1 MNNHDLLA
9 NTLIYL
15 GAAVIAVPFAKRLGL
30 GSVLG
35 YLIAGITIGPWGLA
49 LIANSRDILHFA
61 EFGVVLLLF
70 LIGLELNPKR
80 LWEMR
85 RPIFGI
91 GSIQVI
97 STSLIIFAACTLL
110 GLPWHSALVI
120 AMGLSLSS
128 TAIALQSLKEKNQ
141 LSTPVGHSIF
151 SILLFQDIAVIPML
165 ALIPILGSSIEQSN
179 APLLE
184 TLKVAGVIGFIIIGG
199 HFLTRPIFRFI
210 AATHLREIFTA
221 FSLLLVIGIA
231 LLMETVGMSMA
242 LGTFLAGVL
251 LAESE
256 YRHELEIEIE
266 PFKGLLLGLFFIS
279 IGMTIDFGLL
289 WQQPWL
295 IIALVIGL
303 LLIKLT
309 VLSLI
314 ARSEKLPA
322 SQQGLFAYLLGQ
334 GGEFAFVLST
344 AAVAAGALE
353 QQWAS
358 LLFVVVALSMMTT
371 PLLLLLNDK
380 FIEPRFLHLGDHQ
393 PADIIENPHNPVI
406 IAGFGRFGRTVGR
419 LLHAN
424 KIPTT
429 ILDHN
434 PDQIEDA
441 RRFGYRVYYG
451 DASRLDMLRAAGAE
465 EARLLIITV
474 DNPDMALAITD
485 LAQQHFPQLTIL
497 ARARG
502 MAIALEFLKRGV
514 PQFQREV
521 LESALLLGENALKE
535 LGYGAYQ
542 AKQMTHI
549 FRNHEHT
556 LLKRM
561 YETDAVEKRIHISQ
575 MARKELAKCWKP
587 MNKNSNICVN
597 TAGESANS
605 PKNTP

>member
-1 MNNHDLLA
+1 MNDHSLLA

-80 LWEMR
+80 LWDMR

-91 GSIQVI
+91 GSLQVMA
-97 STSLIIFAACTLL
+97 TSLIIFAVCMLL
-110 GLPWHSALVI
+110 GLAWHNALII

-141 LSTPVGHSIF
+141 LSTPTGHSVF

-165 ALIPILGSSIEQSN
+165 ALIPILGSSMEQSSE
-179 APLLE
+179 PLLE
-184 TLKVAGVIGFIIIGG
+184 ALKVAAVIGFIIVGG
-199 HFLTRPIFRFI
+199 HYLTRPIFRFI

-221 FSLLLVIGIA
+221 FSLLLVIGIG

-289 WQQPWL
+289 WNQPWL
-295 IIALVIGL
+295 IIALVFGL
-303 LLIKLT
+303 LLIKLI
-309 VLSLI
+309 VLALI
-314 ARSEKLPA
+314 ARAEKLPA
-322 SQQGLFAYLLGQ
+322 SQQGLFACLLGQ
-334 GGEFAFVLST
+334 GGEFAFVLFT
-344 AAVAAGALE
+344 AAATAGALE

-358 LLFVVVALSMMTT
+358 LLFVVVALSMMAT
-371 PLLLLLNDK
+371 PLLLLLNEK
-380 FIEPRFLHLGDHQ
+380 FIEPRFLHLGEDQ
-393 PADIIENPHNPVI
+393 PADTINTPQQPVI
-406 IAGFGRFGRTVGR
+406 IAGFGRFGRTIGR

-451 DASRLDMLRAAGAE
+451 DASRLDMLRSAGAE
-465 EARLLIITV
+465 NAKLLIITV
-474 DNPDMALAITD
+474 DDSDMALAITD

-502 MAIALEFLKRGV
+502 MAIAMEFLKRDISL
-514 PQFQREV
+514 FRREIQ
-521 LESALLLGENALKE
+521 ESALLLGEDALKQ
-535 LGYGAYQ
+535 LGYGAFQ
-542 AKQMTHI
+542 AKQMAHR
-549 FRNHEHT
+549 FRDHESA
-556 LLKRM
+556 LLQKI
-561 YETDAVEKRIHISQ
+561 YQTDVLEKRIHISQ
-575 MARKELAKCWKP
+575 MARKELAQILEADEQEQQNLRDHSWR
-587 MNKNSNICVN
+587 
-597 TAGESANS
+597 ER
-605 PKNTP
+605 

>member
-1 MNNHDLLA
+1 MNDHDLLA

-15 GAAVIAVPFAKRLGL
+15 GAAVVAVPFAKRLGL

-35 YLIAGITIGPWGLA
+35 YLIAGIAIGPWGLA

-80 LWEMR
+80 LWSMR

-91 GSIQVI
+91 GSIQVVA
-97 STSLIIFAACTLL
+97 TSLIIFAICSLL
-110 GLPWHSALVI
+110 GLSWNNALII

-128 TAIALQSLKEKNQ
+128 TAIALQSLKERNQ
-141 LSTPVGHSIF
+141 LSTPTGQSVF

-165 ALIPILGSSIEQSN
+165 TLIPILGSNMGESSE
-179 APLLE
+179 PLLE
-184 TLKVAGVIGFIIIGG
+184 ALKVIAVIGAIIIGG
-199 HFLTRPIFRFI
+199 HFLIRPIFRFI
-210 AATHLREIFTA
+210 AATRLREIFTA

-231 LLMETVGMSMA
+231 LLMDAVGMSMA

-289 WQQPWL
+289 LDKPWL
-295 IIALVIGL
+295 IIALVLGL
-303 LLIKLT
+303 LLVKLA
-309 VLSLI
+309 VLI
-314 ARSEKLPA
+314 AIARAEKLPT
-322 SQQGLFAYLLGQ
+322 SQQGLFACLLGQ
-334 GGEFAFVLST
+334 GGEFAFVLFT
-344 AAVAAGALE
+344 AAVAANALE

-358 LLFVVVALSMMTT
+358 LLFVVVALSMMAT
-371 PLLLLLNDK
+371 PLLLLLNER
-380 FIEPRFLHLGDHQ
+380 FIEPRFLHLGSLQ
-393 PADIIENPHNPVI
+393 PADTIEDPDNPVI

-424 KIPTT
+424 RVATT

-451 DASRLDMLRAAGAE
+451 DASRLDMLHSAGAE
-465 EARLLIITV
+465 SARLLIITV
-474 DNPDMALAITD
+474 DDPEKVLAIAD

-502 MAIALEFLKRGV
+502 MATAMAFLKRGI
-514 PQFQREV
+514 PLFRREIQ
-521 LESALLLGENALKE
+521 ESALLLGEDALKQ
-535 LGYGAYQ
+535 LGYGAFQ
-542 AKQMTHI
+542 AKQMAHI
-549 FRNHEHT
+549 FRDHEEA
-556 LLKRM
+556 LLQKM
-561 YETDAVEKRIHISQ
+561 YQTDALEKRIHISR
-575 MARKELAKCWKP
+575 MARKELAQILEADEQEQQNLRDRSWR
-587 MNKNSNICVN
+587 
-597 TAGESANS
+597 ER
-605 PKNTP
+605 

>member
-1 MNNHDLLA
+1 MNDHDLLA

-15 GAAVIAVPFAKRLGL
+15 GAAVVAVPFAKRLGL

-35 YLIAGITIGPWGLA
+35 YLIAGIAIGPWGLA
-49 LIANSRDILHFA
+49 LIANSHDILHFA

-80 LWEMR
+80 LWSMR

-97 STSLIIFAACTLL
+97 ATSLIIFAICSLL
-110 GLPWHSALVI
+110 GLSWNNALII

-128 TAIALQSLKEKNQ
+128 TAIALQSLKERNQ
-141 LSTPVGHSIF
+141 LSTPTGQSVF

-165 ALIPILGSSIEQSN
+165 TLIPILGSNMGESSE
-179 APLLE
+179 PLLE
-184 TLKVAGVIGFIIIGG
+184 ALKVIAVIGAIIIGG
-199 HFLTRPIFRFI
+199 HFLIRPIFRFI
-210 AATHLREIFTA
+210 AATRLREIFTA

-231 LLMETVGMSMA
+231 LLMDAVGMSMA

-289 WQQPWL
+289 LDKPWL
-295 IIALVIGL
+295 IIALVLGL
-303 LLIKLT
+303 LLVKLA
-309 VLSLI
+309 VLI
-314 ARSEKLPA
+314 AIARAEKLPT
-322 SQQGLFAYLLGQ
+322 SQQGLFACLLGQ
-334 GGEFAFVLST
+334 GGEFAFVLFT
-344 AAVAAGALE
+344 AAVAANALE

-358 LLFVVVALSMMTT
+358 LLFVVVALSMMAT
-371 PLLLLLNDK
+371 PLLLLLNER
-380 FIEPRFLHLGDHQ
+380 FIEPRFLHLGSPQ
-393 PADIIENPHNPVI
+393 PADTIEDLDNPVI

-424 KIPTT
+424 RVATT

-451 DASRLDMLRAAGAE
+451 DASRLDMLHSAGAE
-465 EARLLIITV
+465 SARLLIITV
-474 DNPDMALAITD
+474 DDPEKVLAIAD

-502 MAIALEFLKRGV
+502 MATAMAFLKRGI
-514 PQFQREV
+514 PLFRREIQ
-521 LESALLLGENALKE
+521 ESALLLGEDALKQ
-535 LGYGAYQ
+535 LGYGAFQ
-542 AKQMTHI
+542 AKQMAHI
-549 FRNHEHT
+549 FRDHEEA
-556 LLKRM
+556 LLQKM
-561 YETDAVEKRIHISQ
+561 YQTDALEKRIHISR
-575 MARKELAKCWKP
+575 MARKELAQILEADEQEQQNLRDRSWR
-587 MNKNSNICVN
+587 
-597 TAGESANS
+597 ER
-605 PKNTP
+605 

>member
-1 MNNHDLLA
+1 MNDHDLLA

-15 GAAVIAVPFAKRLGL
+15 GAAVVAVPFAKRLGL

-35 YLIAGITIGPWGLA
+35 YLIAGIAIGPWGLA

-80 LWEMR
+80 LWSMR

-91 GSIQVI
+91 GSIQVVA
-97 STSLIIFAACTLL
+97 TSLIIFAICSLL
-110 GLPWHSALVI
+110 GLSWNNALII

-128 TAIALQSLKEKNQ
+128 TAIALQSLKERNQ
-141 LSTPVGHSIF
+141 LSTPTGQSVF

-165 ALIPILGSSIEQSN
+165 TLIPILGSNMGESSE
-179 APLLE
+179 PLLE
-184 TLKVAGVIGFIIIGG
+184 ALKVIAVIGAIIIGG
-199 HFLTRPIFRFI
+199 HFLIRPIFRFI
-210 AATHLREIFTA
+210 AATRLREIFTA

-231 LLMETVGMSMA
+231 LLMDAVGMSMA

-289 WQQPWL
+289 LDKPWL
-295 IIALVIGL
+295 IIALVLGL
-303 LLIKLT
+303 LLVKLA
-309 VLSLI
+309 VLI
-314 ARSEKLPA
+314 AIARAEKLPT
-322 SQQGLFAYLLGQ
+322 SQQGLFACLLGQ
-334 GGEFAFVLST
+334 GGEFAFVLFT
-344 AAVAAGALE
+344 AAVAANALE

-358 LLFVVVALSMMTT
+358 LLFVVVALSMMAT
-371 PLLLLLNDK
+371 PLLLLLNER
-380 FIEPRFLHLGDHQ
+380 FIEPRFLHLGSLQ
-393 PADIIENPHNPVI
+393 PADTIEDSDNPVI

-424 KIPTT
+424 RVATT

-451 DASRLDMLRAAGAE
+451 DASRLDMLHSAGAE
-465 EARLLIITV
+465 SARLLIITV
-474 DNPDMALAITD
+474 DDPEKVLAIAD

-502 MAIALEFLKRGV
+502 MATAMAFLKRGI
-514 PQFQREV
+514 PLFRREIQ
-521 LESALLLGENALKE
+521 ESALLLGEDALKQ
-535 LGYGAYQ
+535 LGYGAFQ
-542 AKQMTHI
+542 AKQMAHI
-549 FRNHEHT
+549 FRDHEEA
-556 LLKRM
+556 LLQKM
-561 YETDAVEKRIHISQ
+561 YQTDALEKRIHISR
-575 MARKELAKCWKP
+575 MARKELAQILEADEQEQQNLRDRSWR
-587 MNKNSNICVN
+587 
-597 TAGESANS
+597 ER
-605 PKNTP
+605 

>member
-1 MNNHDLLA
+1 MNDHDLLA

-15 GAAVIAVPFAKRLGL
+15 GAAVVAVPFAKRLGL

-35 YLIAGITIGPWGLA
+35 YLIAGIAIGPWGLA
-49 LIANSRDILHFA
+49 LIANSHDILHFA

-80 LWEMR
+80 LWSMR

-97 STSLIIFAACTLL
+97 ATSLIIFAICSLL
-110 GLPWHSALVI
+110 GLSWNNALII

-128 TAIALQSLKEKNQ
+128 TAIALQSLKERNQ
-141 LSTPVGHSIF
+141 LSTPTGQSVF

-165 ALIPILGSSIEQSN
+165 TLIPILGSNMGESSE
-179 APLLE
+179 PLLE
-184 TLKVAGVIGFIIIGG
+184 ALKVIAVIGAIIIGG
-199 HFLTRPIFRFI
+199 HFLIRPIFRFI
-210 AATHLREIFTA
+210 AATRLREIFTA

-231 LLMETVGMSMA
+231 LLMDAVGMSMA

-289 WQQPWL
+289 LDKPWL
-295 IIALVIGL
+295 IIALVLGL
-303 LLIKLT
+303 LLVKLA
-309 VLSLI
+309 VLI
-314 ARSEKLPA
+314 AIARAEKLPT
-322 SQQGLFAYLLGQ
+322 SQQGLFACLLGQ
-334 GGEFAFVLST
+334 GGEFAFVLFT
-344 AAVAAGALE
+344 AAVAANALE

-358 LLFVVVALSMMTT
+358 LLFVVVALSMMAT
-371 PLLLLLNDK
+371 PLLLLLNER
-380 FIEPRFLHLGDHQ
+380 FIEPRFLHLGSPQ
-393 PADIIENPHNPVI
+393 PADTIEDPDNPVI

-424 KIPTT
+424 RVATT

-451 DASRLDMLRAAGAE
+451 DASRLDMLHSAGAE
-465 EARLLIITV
+465 SARLLIITV
-474 DNPDMALAITD
+474 DDPEKVLAIAD

-502 MAIALEFLKRGV
+502 MATAMAFLKRGI
-514 PQFQREV
+514 PLFRREIQ
-521 LESALLLGENALKE
+521 ESALLLGEDALKQ
-535 LGYGAYQ
+535 LGYGAFQ
-542 AKQMTHI
+542 AKQMAHI
-549 FRNHEHT
+549 FRDHEEA
-556 LLKRM
+556 LLQKM
-561 YETDAVEKRIHISQ
+561 YQTDALEKRIHISR
-575 MARKELAKCWKP
+575 MARKELAQILEADEQEQQNLRDRSWR
-587 MNKNSNICVN
+587 
-597 TAGESANS
+597 ER
-605 PKNTP
+605 

>member
-1 MNNHDLLA
+1 MNDHDLLA
-9 NTLIYL
+9 NSLIYL
-15 GAAVIAVPFAKRLGL
+15 GAAVVAVPFAKRLGL

-35 YLIAGITIGPWGLA
+35 YLIAGVAIGPWGLA
-49 LIANSRDILHFA
+49 LISNSRDILHFA

-80 LWEMR
+80 LWSMR

-97 STSLIIFAACTLL
+97 ATALIIFTICSLL
-110 GLPWHSALVI
+110 GLTWSSALII

-128 TAIALQSLKEKNQ
+128 TAIALQSLKERNQ
-141 LSTPVGHSIF
+141 LSTPTGQSVF

-165 ALIPILGSSIEQSN
+165 TLIPLLGSNMGESSE
-179 APLLE
+179 PLLE
-184 TLKVAGVIGFIIIGG
+184 ALKVIAVIGAIIIGG
-199 HFLTRPIFRFI
+199 RFLIRPIFRFI
-210 AATHLREIFTA
+210 AATRLREIFTA

-231 LLMETVGMSMA
+231 LLMDAVGMSMA
-242 LGTFLAGVL
+242 LGSFLAGVL

-289 WQQPWL
+289 LGSPWL
-295 IIALVIGL
+295 IVALVLGL
-303 LLIKLT
+303 LLVKLA
-309 VLSLI
+309 VLITI
-314 ARSEKLPA
+314 ARASKLPA
-322 SQQGLFAYLLGQ
+322 SQHGLFACLLGQ
-334 GGEFAFVLST
+334 GGEFAFVLFT
-344 AAVAAGALE
+344 AAVAANALE

-358 LLFVVVALSMMTT
+358 LLFVVVAFSMMAT
-371 PLLLLLNDK
+371 PLLLLLNER
-380 FIEPRFLHLGDHQ
+380 FIEPRFLHLGGQQ
-393 PADIIENPHNPVI
+393 PADTIEESDNPVI

-424 KIPTT
+424 RVATT

-451 DASRLDMLRAAGAE
+451 DASRLDMLHSAGAE
-465 EARLLIITV
+465 SARLLIITV
-474 DNPDMALAITD
+474 DDPEKVLAIAD

-502 MAIALEFLKRGV
+502 MATAMAFLKRDILL
-514 PQFQREV
+514 FRREIQ
-521 LESALLLGENALKE
+521 ESALLLGEDALKQ
-535 LGYGAYQ
+535 LGYGAFQ
-542 AKQMTHI
+542 AKQMAHI
-549 FRNHEHT
+549 FRDHEEA
-556 LLKRM
+556 LLQKM
-561 YETDAVEKRIHISQ
+561 YQTDALDKRIHISR
-575 MARKELAKCWKP
+575 MARKELAQILEADEQEQQSLRDHSWH
-587 MNKNSNICVN
+587 
-597 TAGESANS
+597 ER
-605 PKNTP
+605 

>member
-1 MNNHDLLA
+1 MNDHDLLA

-15 GAAVIAVPFAKRLGL
+15 GAAVVAVPFAKRLGL

-35 YLIAGITIGPWGLA
+35 YLIAGIAIGPWGLA
-49 LIANSRDILHFA
+49 LIANSHDILHFA

-80 LWEMR
+80 LWSMR

-97 STSLIIFAACTLL
+97 ATSLIIFAICSLL
-110 GLPWHSALVI
+110 GLSWNNALII

-128 TAIALQSLKEKNQ
+128 TAIALQSLKERNQ
-141 LSTPVGHSIF
+141 LSTPTGQSVF

-165 ALIPILGSSIEQSN
+165 TLIPILGSNMGESSE
-179 APLLE
+179 PLLE
-184 TLKVAGVIGFIIIGG
+184 ALKVIAVIGAIIIGG
-199 HFLTRPIFRFI
+199 HFLIRPIFRFI
-210 AATHLREIFTA
+210 AATRLREIFTA

-231 LLMETVGMSMA
+231 LLMDAVGMSMA

-289 WQQPWL
+289 LDKPWL
-295 IIALVIGL
+295 IIALVLGL
-303 LLIKLT
+303 LLVKLA
-309 VLSLI
+309 VLI
-314 ARSEKLPA
+314 AIARAEKLPT
-322 SQQGLFAYLLGQ
+322 SQQGLFACLLGQ
-334 GGEFAFVLST
+334 GGEFAFVLFT
-344 AAVAAGALE
+344 AAVAANALE

-358 LLFVVVALSMMTT
+358 LLFVVVALSMMAT
-371 PLLLLLNDK
+371 PLLLLLNER
-380 FIEPRFLHLGDHQ
+380 FIEPRFLHLGSLQ
-393 PADIIENPHNPVI
+393 PADTIEDPDNPVI

-424 KIPTT
+424 RVATT

-451 DASRLDMLRAAGAE
+451 DASRLDMLHSAGAE
-465 EARLLIITV
+465 SARLLIITV
-474 DNPDMALAITD
+474 DDPEKVLAIAD

-502 MAIALEFLKRGV
+502 MATAMAFLKRGI
-514 PQFQREV
+514 PLFRREIQ
-521 LESALLLGENALKE
+521 ESALLLGEDALKQ
-535 LGYGAYQ
+535 LGYGAFQ
-542 AKQMTHI
+542 AKQMAHI
-549 FRNHEHT
+549 FRDHEEA
-556 LLKRM
+556 LLQKM
-561 YETDAVEKRIHISQ
+561 YQTDALEKRIHISR
-575 MARKELAKCWKP
+575 MARKELAQILEADEQEQQNLRDRSWR
-587 MNKNSNICVN
+587 
-597 TAGESANS
+597 ER
-605 PKNTP
+605 

>member
-1 MNNHDLLA
+1 MDNHDLLA

-15 GAAVIAVPFAKRLGL
+15 GAAVVAVPFAKRLGL

-91 GSIQVI
+91 GSIQVVA
-97 STSLIIFAACTLL
+97 TSLIIFAVCILL
-110 GLPWHSALVI
+110 GLPWHNALVI
-120 AMGLSLSS
+120 AMALSLSS

-141 LSTPVGHSIF
+141 LSTPAGHSVF

-165 ALIPILGSSIEQSN
+165 ALIPILGSSMEQSSE
-179 APLLE
+179 PLLE

-231 LLMETVGMSMA
+231 LLMEAVGMSMA

-266 PFKGLLLGLFFIS
+266 PFKGLLLGLFFIA

-289 WQQPWL
+289 WNQPWL
-295 IIALVIGL
+295 IIALVAGL
-303 LLIKLT
+303 LLTKLI
-309 VLSLI
+309 VLAFI

-322 SQQGLFAYLLGQ
+322 SQQGLFSCLLGQ

-358 LLFVVVALSMMTT
+358 LLFVVVALSMMAT
-371 PLLLLLNDK
+371 PLLLLLNEK
-380 FIEPRFLHLGDHQ
+380 FIEPRFLHLGQHQ
-393 PADIIENPHNPVI
+393 PADTINDPLNPVI
-406 IAGFGRFGRTVGR
+406 IAGFGRFGRTIGR

-424 KIPTT
+424 KVPTT

-441 RRFGYRVYYG
+441 RRFGYQVYYG
-451 DASRLDMLRAAGAE
+451 DASRLDMLRSAGAA
-465 EARLLIITV
+465 EAKLLIITV
-474 DNPDMALAITD
+474 DDSDMALAITD

-502 MAIALEFLKRGV
+502 MAVAMEFLKRDV
-514 PQFQREV
+514 SHFQREV
-521 LESALLLGENALKE
+521 QESALLLGEDALKE
-535 LGYGAYQ
+535 LGYGAFQ
-542 AKQMTHI
+542 AKQMAHI
-549 FRNHEHT
+549 FRTHEHT
-556 LLKRM
+556 LLQKI
-561 YETDAVEKRIHISQ
+561 YETDALEKRIHISH
-575 MARKELAKCWKP
+575 MARKELAQILEADEQEQQNLRDHSWR
-587 MNKNSNICVN
+587 
-597 TAGESANS
+597 ER
-605 PKNTP
+605 

>member
-9 NTLIYL
+9 NTLVYL
-15 GAAVIAVPFAKRLGL
+15 GAAVMAVPFAKRLGL

-35 YLIAGITIGPWGLA
+35 YLIAGIAIGPWGLA
-49 LIANSRDILHFA
+49 LIANSLDILHFA

-80 LWEMR
+80 LWAMR

-91 GSIQVI
+91 GTVQVI
-97 STSLIIFAACTLL
+97 TTSLIIFIVCSLL
-110 GLPWHSALVI
+110 GLPWHNALII

-141 LSTPVGHSIF
+141 LSTPTGQSVF

-165 ALIPILGSSIEQSN
+165 ALIPILGSNMEQSSE
-179 APLLE
+179 PLLE
-184 TLKVAGVIGFIIIGG
+184 TLKVIAVIGSIIIGG

-231 LLMETVGMSMA
+231 LLMDAVGMSMA
-242 LGTFLAGVL
+242 LGSFLAGVI

-289 WQQPWL
+289 LDQPWL
-295 IIALVIGL
+295 IIALVFGL
-303 LLIKLT
+303 LFIKLA
-309 VLSLI
+309 VLIIISR
-314 ARSEKLPA
+314 AEKLPA
-322 SQQGLFAYLLGQ
+322 SQQGLFAFLLGQ
-334 GGEFAFVLST
+334 GGEFAFILFT
-344 AAVAAGALE
+344 TAVAAGALE

-371 PLLLLLNDK
+371 PLLLLLNER
-380 FIEPRFLHLGDHQ
+380 FIEPRFLHLGGHQ
-393 PADIIENPHNPVI
+393 PADAIDDPHNPVI
-406 IAGFGRFGRTVGR
+406 IAGFGRFGRTIGR

-451 DASRLDMLRAAGAE
+451 DASRLDMLRSAGAE
-465 EARLLIITV
+465 EATLLIITV
-474 DNPDMALAITD
+474 NDPDMALAITD
-485 LAQQHFPQLTIL
+485 LAQQHFSQLTIL

-502 MAIALEFLKRGV
+502 MGAAMEFLKRDV
-514 PQFQREV
+514 SLFRREV
-521 LESALLLGENALKE
+521 QESALLLAEDALKQ
-535 LGYGAYQ
+535 LGYGAFH
-542 AKQMTHI
+542 AKQMAHI
-549 FRNHEHT
+549 FRNHEQM
-556 LLKRM
+556 LLQKM
-561 YETDAVEKRIHISQ
+561 YKTDALEKRIHISH
-575 MARKELAKCWKP
+575 MARKELTQILEADEEEQQYLRDHSW
-587 MNKNSNICVN
+587 
-597 TAGESANS
+597 GER
-605 PKNTP
+605 